1 MEEQQRRALRRG
13 RARLVA
19 ALRVEPLWDPLEQ
32 RGIFTRPMLEDLQ
45 SAGSRGEQARQL
57 IIDLETRGK
66 QAFPAFLSI
75 LRDTG
80 QGDLAEMLIQ
90 ECQSRPVAPQ
100 LPDLRPVELE
110 LREGKQPKNVTP
122 HERFSVPVQAES
134 ERPRIPPVL
143 ARGSGVDKRSCDQDY
158 KMKAD
163 PCGHCLILNNVN
175 FSRDSGLS
183 TREGSDIDCEKLERR
198 FRALHFTVLTRR
210 NLNAQEMV
218 LELLKL
224 SRQDHSALDCC
235 IVVILSHGCQTSHI
249 QFPGG
254 VYGTDGKPIP
264 IEKIVNYF
272 NGSNCPSLRGK
283 PKLFFIQACGG
294 EQRDQGFV
302 VDCDSPEEEA
312 PGGSLES
319 DATPF
324 QIPSDKVDEPDA
336 IASLPTPS
344 DILVSYSTFPGF
356 VSWRERSSGSWYVET
371 LDCVLEQYA
380 HSEDLLTMLV
390 RGICGRRE
398 NRVQALG
405 STGGGGNVLGLQD
418 DPQDQ
423 PSYLNAPIIN
433 LLPSSSPVTSKIP

>member
-1 MEEQQRRALRRG
+1 RALRRG

-32 RGIFTRPMLEDLQ
+32 RGLFTRPMLEELQ

-57 IIDLETRGK
+57 VIDLETRGK

-75 LRDTG
+75 LQDTG

-90 ECQSRPVAPQ
+90 ECESRPAPLQ
-100 LPDLRPVELE
+100 LLDLRPVELE
-110 LREGKQPKNVTP
+110 LQQGKQHRRVSFLTDIV
-122 HERFSVPVQAES
+122 SCWISQQA
-134 ERPRIPPVL
+134 L
-143 ARGSGVDKRSCDQDY
+143 GMRGSLTVTCPCQDY
-158 KMKAD
+158 EMKAN

-175 FSRDSGLS
+175 FSGDSGLS
-183 TREGSDIDCEKLERR
+183 TREGSDIDCQKLERR
-198 FRALHFTVLTRR
+198 FRAFRFTVLSRR
-210 NLNAQEMV
+210 DLKAQEMV
-218 LELLKL
+218 LELQRL
-224 SRQDHSALDCC
+224 SRQDHSALNCC

-324 QIPSDKVDEPDA
+324 QGSSGSVSRDEPDA

-356 VSWRERSSGSWYVET
+356 VSWREKASGSWYVEM
-371 LDCVLEQYA
+371 LDSVLEQYA
-380 HSEDLLTMLV
+380 HSEDLLDMLV
-390 RGICGRRE
+390 RVARAVSAKGRYK
-398 NRVQALG
+398 Q
-405 STGGGGNVLGLQD
+405 
-418 DPQDQ
+418 
-423 PSYLNAPIIN
+423 
-433 LLPSSSPVTSKIP
+433 IPGCFNFLRKKFFFACD

>member
-19 ALRVEPLWDPLEQ
+19 ALRVEPLWEPLEQ
-32 RGIFTRPMLEDLQ
+32 RGLFTRLMLEELQ
-45 SAGSRGEQARQL
+45 SAGSRAEQARQL
-57 IIDLETRGK
+57 ITDLETRGK

-80 QGDLAEMLIQ
+80 QGELAEMLIQ
-90 ECQSRPVAPQ
+90 ECGSRPVPPQ
-100 LPDLRPVELE
+100 LLDLQPVELE
-110 LREGKQPKNVTP
+110 MREEKQRKTTLRTHILHWISLLSCWIGQQELG
-122 HERFSVPVQAES
+122 
-134 ERPRIPPVL
+134 I
-143 ARGSGVDKRSCDQDY
+143 RGSLIVTCPCQDY
-158 KMKAD
+158 EMKAD

-198 FRALHFTVLTRR
+198 FKALHFTVLTRR
-210 NLNAQEMV
+210 DLKAQEMV

-235 IVVILSHGCQTSHI
+235 VVVILSHGCQTSHI

-294 EQRDQGFV
+294 EQRDQGFL

-324 QIPSDKVDEPDA
+324 QVLSDNVDEPDA

-356 VSWRERSSGSWYVET
+356 VSWREKLSGSWYVEM
-371 LDCVLEQYA
+371 LDSVLEQYA
-380 HSEDLLTMLV
+380 HSEDLLNMLV
-390 RGICGRRE
+390 R
-398 NRVQALG
+398 V
-405 STGGGGNVLGLQD
+405 NVFF
-418 DPQDQ
+418 
-423 PSYLNAPIIN
+423 
-433 LLPSSSPVTSKIP
+433 V